1 MGVIYSCE
9 KPNQPQPQPENKPAI
24 TIPSQSQA
32 VFNDGI
38 SFPTPSSQQENQPQ
52 TQTFT
57 FMATESWTTSIT
69 DTKSSTWLTVEPSSG
84 GAGSVNM
91 TVKADPNVTD
101 KARKATV
108 SIKCG
113 STTVSFT
120 VEQAAKPAD
129 PADPVDPVDPVEPV
143 EPIAVTSISLNKK
156 ELVLSEGDSETL
168 VATVKPDDATDKT
181 VTWSSSND
189 SIATVDKNG
198 QVTAVKEGAAV
209 ITAKAGEKSATCDVT
224 VNASAIPVSGIT
236 LGEEELSLE
245 VGTSFHSL
253 YAVVSPVNATDK
265 TVVWTNSDDTVIA
278 ICTEEDN
285 PNGLVVTARKEGT
298 STITAT
304 AGGKS
309 ATCVVTVSPKTEI
322 SLLYSSL
329 SLVEGESKTITVR
342 TVPENAK
349 VTWESSDENVA
360 TVDAG
365 GTVTAKKEGSATITA
380 RNGEKYATCVVT
392 VRRKFELNKYELT
405 LAEGDSE
412 TLTTTIQYD
421 DATGESVS
429 WSSGS
434 EITAIV
440 DDNGKVTGVSFGNTI
455 IYAILGYEVLRCAV
469 TVVKKITLN
478 KDIITLKEG
487 ESETL
492 IATVYPDDA
501 EDKTVAWSS
510 SDKSVATVDA
520 SGKVTALLEGKAR
533 ISATIGSRSA
543 YCDVYVERKDIES
556 DDPEGFSN
564 HETEW

>member
-24 TIPSQSQA
+24 TIPTQSQA
-32 VFNDGI
+32 VFNNGI
-38 SFPTPSSQQENQPQ
+38 SFSTPPSQQGSQPQPQ
-52 TQTFT
+52 TQTLTFT
-57 FMATESWTTSIT
+57 ATESWSATVT
-69 DTKSSTWLTVEPSSG
+69 DTKASSWLTVEPSSG
-84 GAGSVNM
+84 GAGTVNM
-91 TVKADPNVTD
+91 TVKAEPNDTD

-108 SIKCG
+108 TIKCG
-113 STTVSFT
+113 STTKTFT

-129 PADPVDPVDPVEPV
+129 PVEPS

-156 ELVLSEGDSETL
+156 ELMLSEGDSETL

-181 VTWSSSND
+181 VTWSSSD
-189 SIATVDKNG
+189 ETVATVDKDG
-198 QVTAVKEGAAV
+198 KVTAVKEGAAV
-209 ITAKAGEKSATCDVT
+209 ITAKAGEKRATCDVT
-224 VNASAIPVSGIT
+224 VNASAIPVSAVT
-236 LGEEELSLE
+236 LGKEELSLE

-543 YCDVYVERKDIES
+543 YCDVYVEEKGIES
-556 DDPEGFSN
+556 DDLEGFSN